1 LCSTRHGSARS
12 VVSVDG
18 GAALAEPG
26 VKVVIPIEEGVAVV
40 AETVPDAHRG
50 LQALQ
55 IELPSN
61 PATTAR
67 SPDSTSLR
75 CSPNNSSEPLGALV
89 IPLGVWVGTESW
101 PARRSSAGY
110 CEGSA
115 PPPWGWTD
123 EGIRARYTAAWL
135 KRWVAVRLGLD
146 TYSLRWQGWNAF
158 EFLDHAARLGLDN
171 VQFSE
176 RSTLESLE
184 RAYLLELKS
193 YAGRLGLSV
202 EIGMLSLDQYSS
214 FFRAEYGSGEQQLTD
229 LLHAASVVGSPIV
242 RCLLGGQAERV
253 GSLPFQQHVEEVL
266 RVLRDVAAV
275 ARDLNVK
282 VAVENHGGVDFLARE
297 LRSLVEAA
305 GSDYVGV
312 CLDTGNPAYGG
323 EDPVLATEI
332 LAPYI
337 VATQV
342 RDTRVWRV
350 ADGAMAQWVPLGQG
364 NVDMLRIRDVFSE
377 QAPSV
382 AFNIEIITGEEPVLI
397 PYLKPEAEFWRAY
410 PEMLARDFA
419 RFVALAET
427 GRAEQLEQ
435 ATLPAGIA
443 PPAGAAG
450 EHLRQQQ
457 REHFEQSV
465 TYARD
470 VLKIGEREWRR
481 A

>member
-1 LCSTRHGSARS
+1 
-12 VVSVDG
+12 
-18 GAALAEPG
+18 
-26 VKVVIPIEEGVAVV
+26 
-40 AETVPDAHRG
+40 
-50 LQALQ
+50 
-55 IELPSN
+55 
-61 PATTAR
+61 
-67 SPDSTSLR
+67 
-75 CSPNNSSEPLGALV
+75 
-89 IPLGVWVGTESW
+89 
-101 PARRSSAGY
+101 
-110 CEGSA
+110 
-115 PPPWGWTD
+115 
-123 EGIRARYTAAWL
+123 
-135 KRWVAVRLGLD
+135 VRLGLD
-146 TYSLRWQGWNAF
+146 TYSLRWQGWSAF
-158 EFLDHAARLGLDN
+158 ELLDYAARLGLDN

-176 RSTLESLE
+176 RGTLQSLD

-193 YAGRLGLSV
+193 LAGRLGLTIEV
-202 EIGMLSLDQYSS
+202 GMLSFDRYSS

-242 RCLLGGQAERV
+242 RCLLGGQAERL
-253 GSLPFQQHVEEVL
+253 SALPFQKHVEEVF
-266 RVLRDVAAV
+266 RVLREVAPV

-282 VAVENHGGVDFLARE
+282 IAVENHGGVDFLARE

-305 GSDYVGV
+305 GSDYVGA

-323 EDPVLATEI
+323 EDPVLSTEV
-332 LAPYI
+332 LAPC
-337 VATQV
+337 VAATQV

-364 NVDMLRIRDVFSE
+364 NVDMLRIRDVLSE

-397 PYLKPEAEFWRAY
+397 PYLKPESAFWRAY

-419 RFVALAET
+419 RFVALAES
-427 GRAEQLEQ
+427 GHAERLEQ
-435 ATLPAGIA
+435 TTLPAGVA
-443 PPAGAAG
+443 PPAGAPG